1 MKARNKDG
9 GGKEDFNC
17 KLCDFK
23 VSNGIAYLLGG
34 SEPEPPLP
42 SCKHIAA
49 EQDG

>member
-9 GGKEDFNC
+9 GGKEESNC
-17 KLCDFK
+17 KVRDSRSLMA
-23 VSNGIAYLLGG
+23 SHTSWEG